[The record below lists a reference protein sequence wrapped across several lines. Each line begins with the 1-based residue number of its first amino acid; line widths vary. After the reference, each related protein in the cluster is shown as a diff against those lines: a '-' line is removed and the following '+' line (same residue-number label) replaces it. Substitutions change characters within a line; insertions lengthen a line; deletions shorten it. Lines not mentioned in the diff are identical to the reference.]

1 MNEKRGV
8 PAPSHSRDH
17 SSVSQSLLPFCPLFS
32 TTRTLSVFL
41 KQLLVV
47 YFHVCFSVFLSE
59 EENAQGQGTGQH
71 LAQVGTAHA
80 AEREQTASSRWRQ
93 EDAQNRTTTCTGR
106 MEVTP
111 GTQECDFDRKK
122 ENAGQEKPANQARSS
137 CLWRPE
143 DSTPFPQ
150 MLT

>member
-1 MNEKRGV
+1 MNG

-47 YFHVCFSVFLSE
+47 YFHVCFSVFLPE

-71 LAQVGTAHA
+71 LTQVGTAHA
-80 AEREQTASSRWRQ
+80 AERGQTASSRWRQ
-93 EDAQNRTTTCTGR
+93 DH
-106 MEVTP
+106 MEVTQ

-137 CLWRPE
+137 CLWGPE

-150 MLT
+150 MPT